1 MKTIEKTLDILEVFL
16 KQKGEI
22 GIVELAN
29 LSGFN
34 ISTVHR
40 IASTLVKR
48 GYLSQQRRGERYS
61 LNPKL
66 LQFSSVI
73 RKRMKIGDVVLPYL
87 LKLNKLVDETV
98 NLAVLDDNGA
108 VFIEVVESSHYLR
121 TFPQLGANEPLH
133 CTGVGKVFLA
143 HMRDEELE
151 RFLNSKG
158 LPYYTENTIRD
169 VSKLKQELS
178 LIKREG
184 TAIDNE
190 EFVPGVKCVASP
202 IKDANGDVVA
212 AISLSVPSTRLSSE
226 RMQEL
231 KPLVKRCG
239 LEISQAMGYMGERR
253 ALPTSR

>member
-1 MKTIEKTLDILEVFL
+1 MKTIEKTIDILEVFL
-16 KQKGEI
+16 KQKDEI

-29 LSGFN
+29 LSGLN
-34 ISTVHR
+34 VSTAHR

-48 GYLSQQRRGERYS
+48 GYLNQQRRGRYFLS
-61 LNPKL
+61 PKL

-73 RKRMKIGDVVLPYL
+73 RKRMKIGDVALPSL

-98 NLAVLDDNGA
+98 NLAILDNDGA
-108 VFIEVVESSHYLR
+108 IFIEVVESSHYLR

-143 HMRDEELE
+143 HMRDKELE

-158 LPYYTENTIRD
+158 LAHYTENTIRD

-178 LIKREG
+178 IIRREG

-190 EFVPGVKCVASP
+190 EFAPGVKCVASP
-202 IKDANGDVVA
+202 IKDVNGNVVA
-212 AISLSVPSTRLSSE
+212 AVSISVPSTRLSSE
-226 RMQEL
+226 KVQEL
-231 KPLVKRCG
+231 KPLVKSCG
-239 LEISQAMGYMGERR
+239 LEISRATGYRGE
-253 ALPTSR
+253 